1 MEQLSGQNS
10 VKTELQ
16 ADIMWPEALVS
27 GRGGE
32 GGDFLYKASTFS
44 AWQVGLQSQ
53 VTVLSNYNLYCGS
66 SKTTLTTCN
75 LMCLQNVKWPLKFSS
90 LEIDKLKTYL
100 SAIHNCMIMA

>member
-53 VTVLSNYNLYCGS
+53 WQV
-66 SKTTLTTCN
+66 
-75 LMCLQNVKWPLKFSS
+75 
-90 LEIDKLKTYL
+90 
-100 SAIHNCMIMA
+100 